1 MKKSK
6 PWTIERV
13 AKEYL
18 PFFTKFGVTESEI
31 YKLYH
36 SWDLTQ
42 KKDIKD
48 FVWYLF
54 QSILENVGR
63 SSSSL
68 TELHSKQKEIYSQM
82 LFFRRKFY
90 KAKANEI
97 LQLFLESDIE
107 SHFAETSLILKIE
120 IISGYCCPYCNELNG
135 KVFSYKEVME
145 NKYLGSQKCTNE
157 LGCNCTYAFQ
167 PQRDK
172 NGRLILRES

>member
-6 PWTIERV
+6 PWTIDRV
-13 AKEYL
+13 VKEYL
-18 PFFTKFGVTESEI
+18 SFFTKFGVTESEI
-31 YKLYH
+31 HESYH

-42 KKDIKD
+42 TKDVKD

-54 QSILENVGR
+54 QSILEDVGR

-68 TELHSKQKEIYSQM
+68 RELHSKQRDIYYQM
-82 LFFRRKFY
+82 LFFRRKFG

-107 SHFAETSLILKIE
+107 SNFANTNLSLKIK

-157 LGCNCTYAFQ
+157 HGCNCTYAYI

-172 NGRLILRES
+172 NGKLKFREL